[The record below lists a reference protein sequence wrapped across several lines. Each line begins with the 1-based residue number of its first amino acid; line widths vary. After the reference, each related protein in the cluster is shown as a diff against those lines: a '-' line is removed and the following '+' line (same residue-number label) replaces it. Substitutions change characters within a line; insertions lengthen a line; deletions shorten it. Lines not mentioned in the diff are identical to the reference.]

1 MKDSFY
7 LLSPREAL
15 NDLKSD
21 ESGLSENEAKN
32 RLDDYGFNEITEK
45 ESSRPIYI
53 FLKQFNSVLIYI
65 LAVAAVIGWFYGQMI
80 DVYVIIFVILINA
93 IVGFV
98 QEYRAEKAIQSLKKI
113 IVPTAKVY
121 RDGVMLKI
129 DAKYLV
135 PGDVIFLEEGDKIP
149 ADARIIDCRNFKTVE
164 SALTGESAPVTKD
177 NSKIS
182 KEVTIADRN
191 NMVWMGTF
199 VATGHARAVVVATG
213 NETAFGTIARD
224 IGKIKR
230 RKTPFDLKID
240 LLAKQMAVVAVIGA
254 LATFIV
260 GYVYKGIEFEEIL
273 LFTIASLVSGIP
285 ESLPAIL
292 IIVLAIGARR
302 MASRNAIIRRLSSTE
317 TLGVSTVICTDK
329 TGTLTQN
336 TMNVRSIVL
345 SENTINVT
353 GDGWNSVGD
362 FILDETKISPLEHT
376 SLAKL
381 LHISCLCNNARLFKE
396 DEDGEYK
403 VIGDPTEASLVVLS
417 QKAGLNK
424 DILEEKKIEDESFS
438 SELRYRA
445 SLVSKEDDLE
455 LYVVGSP
462 EVLLN
467 RAKYFLDDKG
477 EHFLTGSKKK
487 EFLSKTDHLTSK
499 SMRTI
504 ALGYRSVKKDQ
515 KIISDDLV
523 SDIVFVGI
531 VGMIDP
537 PRPEARE
544 SVLKAKQAGVRV
556 IMTTGDHKGTALA
569 IAKEVGIIDDKDN
582 NVFTES
588 ELLCM
593 SQSQFSK
600 AIKRVNVFARLTPS
614 MKLKIAEELQN
625 QGHVVAMTGDG
636 VNDAPALKK
645 ADIGIAM
652 GISGTDVA
660 REASEIVLADDNFR
674 SIVNAIEEGRI
685 VFNNTRQASSF
696 LVTTNFAEDVT
707 LISSLALFTQL
718 ALLPTQILWLN
729 LVTDGFSDIALAAEP
744 SHGDVLKDPP
754 KKKTENILSRETIP
768 FVVIMVSV
776 MTILTLWF
784 FSYHLSIDQDI
795 EKARTA
801 AFATMAFTQLF
812 NVLNMRSMKR
822 SVFKIGLFSNPYVVW
837 ALILSV
843 GLQLIAMYALY
854 PVFHLVHL
862 NLLEL
867 TLIIIGSSFV
877 LWMGE
882 LYKYLRYKD
891 LR

>member
-1 MKDSFY
+1 MKNSFY

-837 ALILSV
+837 TLILSV

>member
-1 MKDSFY
+1 MKNSFY
-7 LLSPREAL
+7 LLSPRETL
-15 NDLKSD
+15 NDIKSD
-21 ESGLSENEAKN
+21 ESGLSESEAKS

-53 FLKQFNSVLIYI
+53 FLKQFDSVLIYI
-65 LAVAAVIGWFYGQMI
+65 LIVAAVIGWFYGKTI
-80 DVYVIIFVILINA
+80 DVYVILFVILINS
-93 IVGFV
+93 IVGFI

-121 RDGVMLKI
+121 RSGVMFKI

-149 ADARIIDCRNFKTVE
+149 VDARIIDCRNFKTVE
-164 SALTGESAPVTKD
+164 SALTGESTPITKD
-177 NSKIS
+177 SLKIK

-199 VATGHARAVVVATG
+199 VVAGHARAVVVASG
-213 NETAFGTIARD
+213 NETTFGTIAKD
-224 IGKIKR
+224 IGNIQR
-230 RKTPFDLKID
+230 RRSPFELKVD
-240 LLAKQMAVVAVIGA
+240 LLAKQMAVIAVVGTFLI
-254 LATFIV
+254 FIV

-273 LFTIASLVSGIP
+273 FFTIASLVSGIP
-285 ESLPAIL
+285 EGLPAIL

-302 MASRNAIIRRLSSTE
+302 MASRNAIMRRLPSTE

-336 TMNVRSIVL
+336 TMNVRSIILSDNTIDVTGNGWDSIGDFVL
-345 SENTINVT
+345 S
-353 GDGWNSVGD
+353 
-362 FILDETKISPLEHT
+362 ETKISPLEHT

-396 DEDGEYK
+396 EGGEYR
-403 VIGDPTEASLVVLS
+403 VIGDPTEAALVVLS
-417 QKAGLNK
+417 QKSGLNK

-445 SLVSKEDDLE
+445 SLISRKDNLE
-455 LYVVGSP
+455 LYIVGSP
-462 EVLLN
+462 EVLLDK
-467 RAKYFLDDKG
+467 AKYFLDDKG
-477 EHFLTGSKKK
+477 EHILTGTKKK
-487 EFLSKTDHLTSK
+487 EFLSKTNRLTSR

-504 ALGYRSVKKDQ
+504 ALGYRSVKKNQ
-515 KIISDDLV
+515 KTISDDLV
-523 SDIVFVGI
+523 SDIVFVGV
-531 VGMIDP
+531 VGIIDP

-544 SVLKAKQAGVRV
+544 SVLKAKQAGIRV
-556 IMTTGDHKGTALA
+556 IMTTGDHKGTGLA
-569 IAKEVGIIDDKDN
+569 IAKEVGIIDEKDN
-582 NVFTES
+582 DALTES

-593 SQSQFSK
+593 SQDQFSR
-600 AIKRVNVFARLTPS
+600 AIKRVNVFARLTPN
-614 MKLKIAEELQN
+614 MKLRIAEELQS
-625 QGHVVAMTGDG
+625 QGHIVAMTGDG

-660 REASEIVLADDNFR
+660 REASEIILTDDNFR
-674 SIVNAIEEGRI
+674 SIVSAIEEGRI

-696 LVTTNFAEDVT
+696 LVTTNFAEAVT
-707 LISSLALFTQL
+707 LISSLILFTQL
-718 ALLPTQILWLN
+718 PLLPTQILWLN
-729 LVTDGFSDIALAAEP
+729 LVTDGFAGLALAAEP
-744 SHGDVLKDPP
+744 GHGDVLKDPP

-768 FVVIMVSV
+768 FVLIMVFV
-776 MTILTLWF
+776 MAVLTLGF
-784 FSYHLSIDQDI
+784 FGYHLSIDQDI

-812 NVLNMRSMKR
+812 NVLNMRSMRR
-822 SVFKIGLFSNPYVVW
+822 SIFKIGLFSNPYVVW

-843 GLQLIAMYALY
+843 GLQLLAMYFLY

-862 NLLEL
+862 NLFEL
-867 TLIIIGSSFV
+867 ALIIIGSSFV

>member
-230 RKTPFDLKID
+230 RRTPFDLKID

-801 AFATMAFTQLF
+801 AFATMAFAQLF